1 LGWARAW
8 PAKKFDEGR
17 AACRLCF
24 PSRRAK
30 NFGQMWHGLGLGLQ
44 MRCLL
49 VPGCAAAAPQ
59 SLSALLL
66 QKLPEGTSSRQG
78 CLRLPSGTS
87 SLDHCTLRALIW
99 LGGDFLKQHPL
110 KGSLRGASVSN
121 AHWQA
126 AVPLPSRAWC
136 ITCASAEAQLHQ
148 RPPVKLQA
156 LSQGAPLHRCR
167 MVACWLAHLF

>member
-1 LGWARAW
+1 MQNMLVKPAGKELRSNVAWSWAGTADAMPSGAW
-8 PAKKFDEGR
+8 MWCGSASKS
-17 AACRLCF
+17 LCF
-24 PSRRAK
+24 AFAETSRGHLRYEA
-30 NFGQMWHGLGLGLQ
+30 Q
-44 MRCLL
+44 
-49 VPGCAAAAPQ
+49 P
-59 SLSALLL
+59 
-66 QKLPEGTSSRQG
+66 SRQG

-87 SLDHCTLRALIW
+87 SLAHCTLRALIW
-99 LGGDFLKQHPL
+99 LGGDFLKQRPL

-148 RPPVKLQA
+148 RPPAKLQA

-167 MVACWLAHLF
+167 MIACWLAHLF